1 MDYIVHT
8 TNQFD
13 NIKSIIKFGFRVKY
27 CVENFDVNKKLGSYA
42 AHPVVCFS
50 DIPIEEIYKQEF
62 SYGNYFIAL
71 KKNWAISKGLNPVLY
86 LERNSQISAAL
97 SKLLDA
103 RRNDELAISLRENIM
118 LLKCFTKNYIGYNEN
133 KETSDYPFHKEKEWR
148 YVPIKMRKKEF
159 LISINASKYKD
170 EKKKFNSKI
179 SHLRLVFKI
188 QDIFKII
195 VANNS
200 EKESLIELIYNLNS
214 GLNKE
219 SIMSLV
225 ITKSEYK

>member
-1 MDYIVHT
+1 MEYIVHT
-8 TNQFD
+8 TNQF
-13 NIKSIIKFGFRVKY
+13 NNLKSIITSGFRVKY
-27 CVENFDVNKKLGSYA
+27 CVEDFEVTKNLGSYA

-50 DIPIEEIYKQEF
+50 DIPIEEIYNQEF
-62 SYGNYFIAL
+62 SYGNYLIAL

-86 LERNSQISAAL
+86 LERNSQVSDAL
-97 SKLLDA
+97 SKLLAA
-103 RRNDELAISLRENIM
+103 RRNDNLAISLKENIM

-133 KETSDYPFHKEKEWR
+133 KETPDYPFHKEKEWR
-148 YVPIKMRKKEF
+148 YVPIKSKKKEF
-159 LISINASKYKD
+159 FISINASKYKD
-170 EKKKFNSKI
+170 EKDKFNSKI

-188 QDIFKII
+188 QNIYKII
-195 VANNS
+195 VANKS
-200 EKESLIELIYNLNS
+200 EKLSLIELIYNLNS